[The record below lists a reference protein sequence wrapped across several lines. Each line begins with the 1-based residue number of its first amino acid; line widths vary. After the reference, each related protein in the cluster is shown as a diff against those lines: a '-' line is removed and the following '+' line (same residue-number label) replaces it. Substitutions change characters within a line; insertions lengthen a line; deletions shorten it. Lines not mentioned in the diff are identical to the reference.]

1 MSDIVIIRHIAYEGP
16 GYLAD
21 FLDQRGLSWSLV
33 RVDAG
38 DPIPQS
44 VDGFGALVSM
54 GGLMSVNDSL
64 PWIDQ
69 ELSLIRKALDAELPV
84 LGHCLGGQLLARAL
98 GASITSNK
106 VREFGWHRVH
116 CDRRPDNARWLAGL
130 PDEFEAF
137 HWHGE
142 TFELPGGASRLF
154 YNRWCEQQGFAY
166 DKSLGLQCHIEMTEP
181 LIRDW
186 IERSPPGELDGG
198 ESTPT
203 GATILGQTPEK
214 LPKMQ
219 LAADELY
226 SRWLEGINA

>member
-1 MSDIVIIRHIAYEGP
+1 MNDIVIIRHIAYEGP

-54 GGLMSVNDSL
+54 GGLMSVNDPL
-64 PWIDQ
+64 PWIAD
-69 ELSLIRKALDAELPV
+69 ELSLVRKALDADLPV
-84 LGHCLGGQLLARAL
+84 LGHCLGGQLMAKAL
-98 GASITSNK
+98 GASITANK
-106 VREFGWHRVH
+106 VREFGWHRVR
-116 CDRRPDNARWLAGL
+116 CDRQPANKRWLNGL

-166 DKSLGLQCHIEMTEP
+166 GKSLGLQCHIEMTGP

-186 IERSPPGELDGG
+186 IDRSPPGELDGG

-203 GATILGQTPEK
+203 GATILEQTPEK
-214 LPKMQ
+214 LPEMQ